1 MLIIPPTQ
9 STTAIR
15 TEAIP
20 DVTKIWKVGQV
31 LNATA
36 ERNVKAQDTILLRMG
51 QSVLET
57 KTPIDL
63 KAGDQL
69 KLLVKSL
76 IGDTPVLKIL
86 SAAMSNPHQATAQN
100 LKSFI
105 AQQKDLSS
113 LLQLS
118 QKIVDNSTI
127 PKVIKQ
133 LLTNLHLQ
141 LPTAEQATQAKLLKK
156 MIRDSG
162 IFLESKL
169 NHQQA
174 KALQHGA
181 LHQDDLSRDN
191 ITRNILQSDIKSQL
205 LNISAQLQRFS
216 PELFT
221 SELTVKPRGTT
232 KVNVEFPINQFIK
245 GEITL
250 NQLSTLLTNTLS
262 ISQSQLIQ
270 QFLNTAD
277 ITLLPKELLHS
288 FTQLL
293 NYIQQQSRPQ
303 QVLGD
308 LSSMLKNMSLLLEIK
323 ISIDGVLAKITSQQL
338 IPLTRESDNLL
349 LLLLDL
355 NLTDKNENHIIQFRL
370 EEEQSTN
377 QHNDSN
383 WTVTLNFNF
392 ESIGPVQAKLH
403 LTDNNIST
411 LFRAEKESTAEN
423 ITKQI
428 NLLDTA
434 LKDIGFDA
442 INLGVT
448 HDSISQPRELTD
460 RDLADNVRILDEK
473 A

>member
-15 TEAIP
+15 TEPIP
-20 DVTKIWKVGQV
+20 DVTKVWKVGQV

-51 QSVLET
+51 QSVLEA

-76 IGDTPVLKIL
+76 VGDTPVLKIL
-86 SAAMSNPHQATAQN
+86 SAATTNPHQVIAQN
-100 LKSFI
+100 LKSYI
-105 AQQKDLSS
+105 AQQKDLTS

-118 QKIVDNSTI
+118 QKIVENPTI
-127 PKVIKQ
+127 PKIIKQ

-162 IFLESKL
+162 ILLESKL
-169 NHQQA
+169 NQQQT
-174 KALQHGA
+174 KGLQHDA
-181 LHQDDLSRDN
+181 ILQNNLN
-191 ITRNILQSDIKSQL
+191 RNILQSDIKSQL
-205 LNISAQLQRFS
+205 LNISAQLKRFA
-216 PELFT
+216 PELFS
-221 SELTVKPRGTT
+221 SELTMKPSVTT
-232 KVNVEFPINQFIK
+232 KYNVDYLINQFIK

-250 NQLSTLLTNTLS
+250 TQLSTLLTNTLS

-303 QVLGD
+303 KMLGD

-323 ISIDGVLAKITSQQL
+323 TSIDGVLAKITSQQL

-383 WTVTLNFNF
+383 WAVTLNFNF
-392 ESIGPVQAKLH
+392 ASLGPVQAKLH

-411 LFRAEKESTAEN
+411 LFRAEKESTAES

-428 NLLDTA
+428 NLLETA

-448 HDSISQPRELTD
+448 QDSINQPGDLTD